1 MRDRLAAEIAAYLR
15 KLPDVSW
22 MPVRVE
28 MQIVFPNAT
37 ETHVI
42 EIKEKK
48 E

>member
-1 MRDRLAAEIAAYLR
+1 MRERIAAAVAAYLR

-22 MPVRVE
+22 MPVRVK